1 MSPRARLG
9 DRRLTHRPRI
19 VITPRGFLSVE
30 RLNLYFPG
38 SETYTAMEWDEAI
51 TVANRWALEAAA

>member
-1 MSPRARLG
+1 MKARLG

-38 SETYTAMEWDEAI
+38 SETYTAVEWSDAI
-51 TVANRWALEAAA
+51 RVANKWAKEAAA